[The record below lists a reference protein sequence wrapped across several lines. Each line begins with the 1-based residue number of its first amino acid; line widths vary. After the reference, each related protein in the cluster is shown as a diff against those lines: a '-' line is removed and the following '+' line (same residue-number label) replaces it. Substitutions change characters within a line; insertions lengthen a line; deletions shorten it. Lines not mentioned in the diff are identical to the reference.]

1 MKNQLFFIF
10 VMLISM
16 TAFGQIDKSKL
27 ELKPQIAPE
36 IPLVLKPDSSKV
48 ADLSEI
54 KENVKFPCNDS
65 ENEHCRDSMERFIRQ
80 NLRWPTIARENCVEG
95 TVVISVI
102 VEKDGS
108 LTNLKVVRDIGAGFG
123 EEAIKIVQKF
133 PKLIPAKNY
142 DNEPI
147 RVNINIP
154 IRFSSFY

>member
-1 MKNQLFFIF
+1 
-10 VMLISM
+10 M
-16 TAFGQIDKSKL
+16 TTFGQIDKSKL
-27 ELKPQIAPE
+27 ELKPQITIE
-36 IPLVLKPDSSKV
+36 IPLVLKLDSSKV

-54 KENVKFPCNDS
+54 KENVKFPCEDS
-65 ENEHCRDSMERFIRQ
+65 ENQHCIDSMKRFIRQ

-95 TVVISVI
+95 IVIISAI

-133 PKLIPAKNY
+133 PKLIPAKNHN
-142 DNEPI
+142 NEPV

-154 IRFSSFY
+154 IRFSSFD